1 MRWLAKSDAVAVSDD
16 GASCSHE
23 CNSWDTACGDTWFS
37 EGIVSIEL
45 HTDEVDRPSLYAGI
59 VSRDHSFE
67 EDTALRDS
75 PHALCMHGDGRVFIR
90 TLEKDWGLMRMESGS
105 SVRFILDFNTKSL
118 KIVLARTIRGKA
130 KETIAEVPGLFA
142 EATLAV
148 CFGGKGQRVTIGE
161 VTVDTSGGDASAPVA
176 RDVFVEA
183 MGQPVAPLT
192 LAAERGD
199 AEASAAAEVAKVAA
213 TMG

>member
-37 EGIVSIEL
+37 QGIATIEL
-45 HTDEVDRPSLYAGI
+45 LTDEVDRPSLYAGI
-59 VSRDHSFE
+59 VSRDHIFE
-67 EDTALRDS
+67 EDTA
-75 PHALCMHGDGRVFIR
+75 
-90 TLEKDWGLMRMESGS
+90 
-105 SVRFILDFNTKSL
+105 
-118 KIVLARTIRGKA
+118 
-130 KETIAEVPGLFA
+130 GLFA
-142 EATLAV
+142 EASLAV

-161 VTVDTSGGDASAPVA
+161 IKVDTSGGDAAAPIA

-192 LAAERGD
+192 LGAAERGD

>member
-1 MRWLAKSDAVAVSDD
+1 MRWHAKSDSVAVSDD

-23 CNSWDTACGDTWFS
+23 CNSWDTGCGDAWYNQ
-37 EGIVSIEL
+37 GIVTIEL
-45 HTDEVDRPSLYAGI
+45 LTDEVDRPSLYAGI
-59 VSRDHSFE
+59 ISRDHIFE
-67 EDTALRDS
+67 EDT
-75 PHALCMHGDGRVFIR
+75 LCMHGDGRVFIR

-130 KETIAEVPGLFA
+130 KETVAEVPGLFA
-142 EATLAV
+142 EAQLAV

-161 VTVDTSGGDASAPVA
+161 TKVDTSGGDTAAPIA

-192 LAAERGD
+192 LGAAERGD